1 MSKKPHVMN
10 NARMRSSN
18 DFKLDD
24 IFGNS
29 STSSSSVAN
38 TPDPESDVKEIELT
52 KLHEFKNHPFKVI
65 DDDKMEELVES
76 IKSNGILMPAIVRL
90 REDGEYELIAGHRR
104 KYACELAGLSSM
116 PVVVRDYTDDE
127 ATIIMVDSNI
137 QRERLLPSEK
147 AKAYA
152 MKYDALKHKGV
163 RNAGDSLLEIAKMS
177 KEGRTTIQ
185 RYIWLAR
192 LNNDLLQLVD
202 NQILGLVQGTDIS
215 FLTEEQQQ
223 LVYDVL
229 KDLPKSITKAQAF
242 QLKKYG
248 MQNELDKKTIKAL
261 LEEKK
266 DKKRKVTINSE
277 EINKYFSEDYS
288 TEEIENIIFNLLSEW
303 KKSNI

>member
-1 MSKKPHVMN
+1 
-10 NARMRSSN
+10 MRSSN

-24 IFGNS
+24 IFGS
-29 STSSSSVAN
+29 SSASSSSEAS
-38 TPDPESDVKEIELT
+38 TPDSDVKEIELS
-52 KLHEFKNHPFKVI
+52 KLHEFKNHPFKVM
-65 DDDKMEELVES
+65 DDDKMQELVDS

-104 KYACELAGLSSM
+104 KHACELAGLSSM

-152 MKYDALKHKGV
+152 MKYEALKHKGV

-202 NQILGLVQGTDIS
+202 DQTLGLVQGTDLS
-215 FLTEEQQQ
+215 FLTNEQQQ

-229 KDLPKSITKAQAF
+229 KDLPKSITKAQAL

-248 MQNELDKKTIKAL
+248 MQNELDKKTIIIL

-288 TEEIENIIFNLLSEW
+288 TEEIESIIFNLLSEW
-303 KKSNI
+303 KKSNL

>member
-1 MSKKPHVMN
+1 MSKKPHAMN

-24 IFGNS
+24 IFGS
-29 STSSSSVAN
+29 SSASSSSEAS
-38 TPDPESDVKEIELT
+38 TPDSDVKEIELS
-52 KLHEFKNHPFKVI
+52 KLHEFKNHPFKVM
-65 DDDKMEELVES
+65 DDDKMQELVDS

-90 REDGEYELIAGHRR
+90 REEGGYELIAGHRR
-104 KYACELAGLSSM
+104 KHACELAGLSSM

-152 MKYDALKHKGV
+152 MKYEALKHKGV

-202 NQILGLVQGTDIS
+202 DQTLGLVQGTDLS
-215 FLTEEQQQ
+215 FLTNEQQQ

-229 KDLPKSITKAQAF
+229 KDLPKSITKAQAL

-248 MQNELDKKTIKAL
+248 LQNELDKKTIIIL

-288 TEEIENIIFNLLSEW
+288 TEEIESIIFNLLSEW
-303 KKSNI
+303 KKSNL

>member
-24 IFGNS
+24 IFGS
-29 STSSSSVAN
+29 SSASSSSEAS
-38 TPDPESDVKEIELT
+38 TPDSDVKEIELS
-52 KLHEFKNHPFKVI
+52 KLHEFKNHPFKVM
-65 DDDKMEELVES
+65 DDDKMQELVDS

-104 KYACELAGLSSM
+104 KHACELAGLSSM

-152 MKYDALKHKGV
+152 MKYEALKHKGV

-202 NQILGLVQGTDIS
+202 DQTLGLVQGTDLS
-215 FLTEEQQQ
+215 FLTNEQQQ

-229 KDLPKSITKAQAF
+229 KDLPKSITKAQAL

-248 MQNELDKKTIKAL
+248 MQNELDKKTIIIL

-288 TEEIENIIFNLLSEW
+288 TEEIESIIFNLLSEW
-303 KKSNI
+303 KKSNL

>member
-24 IFGNS
+24 IFGS
-29 STSSSSVAN
+29 SSVSSSSEAS
-38 TPDPESDVKEIELT
+38 TPDSDVKEIELS

-65 DDDKMEELVES
+65 DDDKMQELVES

-104 KYACELAGLSSM
+104 KHACELAGLSSM

-147 AKAYA
+147 AKAYS
-152 MKYDALKHKGV
+152 MKYEALKHKGV

-202 NQILGLVQGTDIS
+202 DQTLGLVQGTDLS
-215 FLTEEQQQ
+215 FLTNEQQQ

-229 KDLPKSITKAQAF
+229 KDLPKSITKAQAL

-248 MQNELDKKTIKAL
+248 MENELDKKTIIIL

-288 TEEIENIIFNLLSEW
+288 TEEIESIIFNLLSEW
-303 KKSNI
+303 KKSNL

>member
-24 IFGNS
+24 IFGSS

-65 DDDKMEELVES
+65 DDDKMQELVES

>member
-1 MSKKPHVMN
+1 MSKKPHAMN

-24 IFGNS
+24 IFGS
-29 STSSSSVAN
+29 SSASSSSEAS
-38 TPDPESDVKEIELT
+38 TPDSDVKEIELS
-52 KLHEFKNHPFKVI
+52 KLHEFKNHPFKVM
-65 DDDKMEELVES
+65 DDDKMQELVDS

-104 KYACELAGLSSM
+104 KHACELAGLSSM

-152 MKYDALKHKGV
+152 MKYEALKHKGV

-202 NQILGLVQGTDIS
+202 DQTLGLVQGTDLS
-215 FLTEEQQQ
+215 FLTNEQQQ

-229 KDLPKSITKAQAF
+229 KDLPKSITKAQAL

-248 MQNELDKKTIKAL
+248 MQNELDKKTIIIL

-288 TEEIENIIFNLLSEW
+288 TEEIESIIFNLLSEW
-303 KKSNI
+303 KKSNL

>member
-24 IFGNS
+24 IFGS
-29 STSSSSVAN
+29 SSVSSSSEAS
-38 TPDPESDVKEIELT
+38 TPDSDVKEIELS
-52 KLHEFKNHPFKVI
+52 KLHEFKNHPFKVM
-65 DDDKMEELVES
+65 DDDKMQELVES

-104 KYACELAGLSSM
+104 KHACELAGLSSM

-147 AKAYA
+147 AKAYS
-152 MKYDALKHKGV
+152 MKYEALKHKGV

-202 NQILGLVQGTDIS
+202 DQTLGLVQGTDLS
-215 FLTEEQQQ
+215 FLTNEQQQ

-229 KDLPKSITKAQAF
+229 KDLPKSITKAQAL

-248 MQNELDKKTIKAL
+248 MENELDKKTIIIL

-288 TEEIENIIFNLLSEW
+288 TEEIESIIFNLLSEW
-303 KKSNI
+303 KKSNL

>member
-24 IFGNS
+24 IFGS
-29 STSSSSVAN
+29 SSVSSSSEAS
-38 TPDPESDVKEIELT
+38 TPDSDVKEIELS
-52 KLHEFKNHPFKVI
+52 KLHEFKNHPFKVM
-65 DDDKMEELVES
+65 DDDKMQELVES

-90 REDGEYELIAGHRR
+90 RDDGEYELIAGHRR
-104 KYACELAGLSSM
+104 KHACELAGLSSM

-147 AKAYA
+147 AKAYS
-152 MKYDALKHKGV
+152 MKYEALKHKGV

-202 NQILGLVQGTDIS
+202 DQTLGLVQGTDLS
-215 FLTEEQQQ
+215 FLTNEQQQ

-229 KDLPKSITKAQAF
+229 KDLPKSITKAQAL

-248 MQNELDKKTIKAL
+248 MENELDKKTIIIL

-288 TEEIENIIFNLLSEW
+288 TEEIESIIFNLLSEW
-303 KKSNI
+303 KKSNL

>member
-24 IFGNS
+24 IFGS
-29 STSSSSVAN
+29 SSVSSSSEAS
-38 TPDPESDVKEIELT
+38 TPDSDVKEIELS

-65 DDDKMEELVES
+65 DDDKMQELVES

-104 KYACELAGLSSM
+104 KHACELAGLSSM

-152 MKYDALKHKGV
+152 MKYEALKHKGV

-202 NQILGLVQGTDIS
+202 DQTLGLVQGTDLS
-215 FLTEEQQQ
+215 FLTNEQQQ

-229 KDLPKSITKAQAF
+229 KDLPKSITKAQAL

-248 MQNELDKKTIKAL
+248 MQNELDKKTIIIL

-288 TEEIENIIFNLLSEW
+288 TEEIESIIFNLLSEW
-303 KKSNI
+303 KKSNL

>member
-24 IFGNS
+24 IFGS
-29 STSSSSVAN
+29 SSASSSSEAS
-38 TPDPESDVKEIELT
+38 TPDSDVKEIELS
-52 KLHEFKNHPFKVI
+52 KLHEFKNHPFKVM
-65 DDDKMEELVES
+65 DDDKMQELVDS

-104 KYACELAGLSSM
+104 KHACKLAGLSSM

-147 AKAYA
+147 AKAYS
-152 MKYDALKHKGV
+152 MKYEALKHKGV

-202 NQILGLVQGTDIS
+202 DQILGLVQGTDLS
-215 FLTEEQQQ
+215 FLTNEQQQ

-229 KDLPKSITKAQAF
+229 KDLPKSITKAQAL

-248 MQNELDKKTIKAL
+248 MENELDKKTIILL

-288 TEEIENIIFNLLSEW
+288 TEEIESIIFNLLSEW
-303 KKSNI
+303 KKSNL

>member
-1 MSKKPHVMN
+1 
-10 NARMRSSN
+10 MRSSN

-24 IFGNS
+24 IFGS
-29 STSSSSVAN
+29 SSVSSSSETS
-38 TPDPESDVKEIELT
+38 TPDSDVKEIELS

-65 DDDKMEELVES
+65 DDDKMQELVES

-104 KYACELAGLSSM
+104 KHACELAGLSSM

-147 AKAYA
+147 AKAYS
-152 MKYDALKHKGV
+152 MKYEALKHKGV

-202 NQILGLVQGTDIS
+202 DQTLGLVQGTDLS
-215 FLTEEQQQ
+215 FLTNEQQQ

-229 KDLPKSITKAQAF
+229 KDLPKSITKAQAL

-248 MQNELDKKTIKAL
+248 MENELDKKTIIIL

-288 TEEIENIIFNLLSEW
+288 TEEIESIIFNLLSEW
-303 KKSNI
+303 KKSNL

>member
-24 IFGNS
+24 IFGS
-29 STSSSSVAN
+29 SSASSSSEAS
-38 TPDPESDVKEIELT
+38 TPDSDVKEIELS
-52 KLHEFKNHPFKVI
+52 KLHEFKNHPFKVM
-65 DDDKMEELVES
+65 DDDKMQELVES

-104 KYACELAGLSSM
+104 KHACELAGLSSM

-147 AKAYA
+147 AKAYS
-152 MKYDALKHKGV
+152 MKYEALKHKGV

-202 NQILGLVQGTDIS
+202 DQTLGLVQGTDLS
-215 FLTEEQQQ
+215 FLTNEQQQ

-229 KDLPKSITKAQAF
+229 KDLPKSITKAQAL

-248 MQNELDKKTIKAL
+248 MENELDKKTIIIL

-288 TEEIENIIFNLLSEW
+288 TEEIESIIFNLLSEW
-303 KKSNI
+303 KKSNL

>member
-24 IFGNS
+24 IFGS
-29 STSSSSVAN
+29 SSVSSSSEAS
-38 TPDPESDVKEIELT
+38 TPDSDVKEIELS
-52 KLHEFKNHPFKVI
+52 KLHEFENHPFKVM
-65 DDDKMEELVES
+65 DDDKMQELVES

-104 KYACELAGLSSM
+104 KHACELAGLSSM

-147 AKAYA
+147 AKAYS
-152 MKYDALKHKGV
+152 MKYEALKHKGV

-202 NQILGLVQGTDIS
+202 DQILGLVQGTDLS
-215 FLTEEQQQ
+215 FLTNEQQQ

-229 KDLPKSITKAQAF
+229 KDLPKSITKAQAL

-248 MQNELDKKTIKAL
+248 MENELDKKTIILL

-288 TEEIENIIFNLLSEW
+288 TEEIESIIFNLLSEW
-303 KKSNI
+303 KKSNL

>member
-24 IFGNS
+24 IFGS
-29 STSSSSVAN
+29 SSVSSSSETS
-38 TPDPESDVKEIELT
+38 TPDSDVKEIELS

-65 DDDKMEELVES
+65 DDDKMQELVES

-104 KYACELAGLSSM
+104 KHACELAGLSSM

-147 AKAYA
+147 AKAYS
-152 MKYDALKHKGV
+152 MKYEALKHKGV

-202 NQILGLVQGTDIS
+202 DQTLGLVQGTDLS
-215 FLTEEQQQ
+215 FLTNEQQQ

-229 KDLPKSITKAQAF
+229 KDLPKSITKAQAL

-248 MQNELDKKTIKAL
+248 MKNELDKKTIIIL

-288 TEEIENIIFNLLSEW
+288 TEEIESIIFNLLSEW
-303 KKSNI
+303 KKSNL

>member
-24 IFGNS
+24 IFGS
-29 STSSSSVAN
+29 SSVSSSSEAS
-38 TPDPESDVKEIELT
+38 TPDSDVKEIELS
-52 KLHEFKNHPFKVI
+52 KLHEFKNHPFKVM
-65 DDDKMEELVES
+65 DDDKMQELVES

-104 KYACELAGLSSM
+104 KHACELAGLSSM

-152 MKYDALKHKGV
+152 MKYEALKHKGV

-202 NQILGLVQGTDIS
+202 DQTLGLVQGTDLS
-215 FLTEEQQQ
+215 FLTNEQQQ

-229 KDLPKSITKAQAF
+229 KDLPKSITKAQAL

-248 MQNELDKKTIKAL
+248 MQNELDKKTIIIL

-288 TEEIENIIFNLLSEW
+288 TEEIESIIFNLLSEW
-303 KKSNI
+303 KKSNL

>member
-1 MSKKPHVMN
+1 
-10 NARMRSSN
+10 MRSSN

-24 IFGNS
+24 IFGS
-29 STSSSSVAN
+29 SSVSSSSEAS
-38 TPDPESDVKEIELT
+38 TPDSDVKEIELS
-52 KLHEFKNHPFKVI
+52 KLHEFKNHPFKVM
-65 DDDKMEELVES
+65 DDDKMQELVES

-90 REDGEYELIAGHRR
+90 RDDGEYELIAGHRR
-104 KYACELAGLSSM
+104 KHACELAGLSSM

-147 AKAYA
+147 AKAYS
-152 MKYDALKHKGV
+152 MKYEALKHKGV

-202 NQILGLVQGTDIS
+202 DQTLGLVQGTDLS
-215 FLTEEQQQ
+215 FLTNEQQQ

-229 KDLPKSITKAQAF
+229 KDLPKSITKAQAL

-248 MQNELDKKTIKAL
+248 MENELDKKTIIIL

-288 TEEIENIIFNLLSEW
+288 TEEIESIIFNLLSEW
-303 KKSNI
+303 KKSNL

>member
-24 IFGNS
+24 IFGS
-29 STSSSSVAN
+29 SSVSSSSETS
-38 TPDPESDVKEIELT
+38 TPDSDVKEIELS

-65 DDDKMEELVES
+65 DDDKMQELVES

-104 KYACELAGLSSM
+104 KHACELAGLSSM

-147 AKAYA
+147 AKAYS
-152 MKYDALKHKGV
+152 MKYEALKHKGV

-202 NQILGLVQGTDIS
+202 DQTLGLVQGTDLS
-215 FLTEEQQQ
+215 FLTNEQQQ

-229 KDLPKSITKAQAF
+229 KDLPKSITKAQAL

-248 MQNELDKKTIKAL
+248 MENELDKKTIIIL

-288 TEEIENIIFNLLSEW
+288 TEEIESIIFNLLSEW
-303 KKSNI
+303 KKSNL

>member
-1 MSKKPHVMN
+1 MSKKPHAMN

-24 IFGNS
+24 IFGS
-29 STSSSSVAN
+29 SSASSSSEAS
-38 TPDPESDVKEIELT
+38 TPDSDVKEIELS
-52 KLHEFKNHPFKVI
+52 KLHEFKNHPFKVM
-65 DDDKMEELVES
+65 DDDKMQELVDS

-104 KYACELAGLSSM
+104 KHACELAGLSSM

-152 MKYDALKHKGV
+152 MKYEALKHKGV

-202 NQILGLVQGTDIS
+202 DQTLGLVQGTDLS
-215 FLTEEQQQ
+215 FLTNEQQQ

-229 KDLPKSITKAQAF
+229 KDLPKSITKAQAL

-248 MQNELDKKTIKAL
+248 LQNELDKKTIIIL

-288 TEEIENIIFNLLSEW
+288 TEEIESIIFNLLSEW
-303 KKSNI
+303 KKSNL